1 MNIRPILTASLLT
14 IALAATGCAIFTKG
28 RTQVVTVQSIPAG
41 ATALINGETVGQT
54 PFKVRLPR
62 SSVYRID
69 LKKEGFLDQNALLL
83 PMPNEYE
90 QNYLRWGIDYD
101 LGAMTDLV
109 PENLV
114 VNLRPD
120 AKAAK
125 VDLYTQ
131 MAAQV
136 TTADA
141 MLAANQISSA
151 DHKKAIEAILKTY
164 AK

>member
-1 MNIRPILTASLLT
+1 MKIRLFFSASLLT
-14 IALAATGCAIFTKG
+14 LALTAAGCAILTKG

-41 ATALINGETVGQT
+41 ATASINGELVGHT

-69 LKKEGFLDQNALLL
+69 LKKDGYLDQNALLL

-90 QNYLRWGIDYD
+90 HKYLRWGIDYD

-109 PENLV
+109 PENLIV
-114 VNLRPD
+114 SLRPD
-120 AKAAK
+120 AKADKA
-125 VDLYTQ
+125 DRYTQ

-141 MLAANQISSA
+141 MLAADQISLE
-151 DHKKAIEAILKTY
+151 DHKKAIATIIKAYT
-164 AK
+164 K